1 MTVSSMDR
9 NYRKSNKITKVKF
22 PISAEAKRLC
32 RELFRHKDT
41 AIRQELS
48 TALLDELT
56 DLSGIDIVNVT
67 ISDAKQYHKKRGG
80 RVSFKQYGYYK
91 PDTRYIYIHNRT
103 AVRGQI
109 LAAKTFV
116 DTLLHEWMHHY
127 DSVKLGLNSIH
138 TAGFYARLKD
148 IKTKLGYF
156 STETPS

>member
-1 MTVSSMDR
+1 MDR
-9 NYRKSNKITKVKF
+9 NYKKSNNITEVTF
-22 PISAEAKRLC
+22 PISLEAKRLC
-32 RELFRHKDT
+32 HELFMHKET
-41 AIRQELS
+41 PTRQTLS

-56 DLSGIDIVNVT
+56 DLSGIDIVNVK
-67 ISDAKQYHKKRGG
+67 ISETKQYHKKRGG

-91 PDTRYIYIHNRT
+91 PDTKYIYINNRT

-109 LAAKTFV
+109 LAAKTFI

-156 STETPS
+156 DE